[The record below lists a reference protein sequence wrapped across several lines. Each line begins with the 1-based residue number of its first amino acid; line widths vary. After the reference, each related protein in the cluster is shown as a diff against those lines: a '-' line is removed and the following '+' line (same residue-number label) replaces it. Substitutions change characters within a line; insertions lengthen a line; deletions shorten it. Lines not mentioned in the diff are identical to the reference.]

1 MVKEVSKERKIRKA
15 NFGKGPRLYVKG
27 IFTGFRRNKVW
38 TLNNQAILKLE
49 GVNDKKETQYYLG
62 KRVVFI
68 YKAKEGYKTI
78 WGRIRSAHGNNGLV
92 KAKFLHNLPARGIG
106 AQVRVMLY
114 PYKKEAPMNSDS
126 AYTLSRGISKEEF
139 QKRLK
144 VFDKKK

>member
-38 TLNNQAILKLE
+38 TLGNQAILKLE

-68 YKAKEGYKTI
+68 YKAKDGYKTI

-92 KAKFLHNLPARGIG
+92 KAKFLHNLPPRGIG

-114 PYKKEAPMNSDS
+114 PNKKREASLNSTYAS
-126 AYTLSRGISKEEF
+126 LARGISKEEF
-139 QKRLK
+139 QERLK
-144 VFDKKK
+144 VFQPKK

>member
-1 MVKEVSKERKIRKA
+1 MAKGKEVETQKKVRKA

-68 YKAKEGYKTI
+68 YKSKDGYRTI
-78 WGRIRSAHGNNGLV
+78 WGRVRSAHGNNGLV
-92 KAKFLHNLPARGIG
+92 KAKFLHNLPPRGIG
-106 AQVRVMLY
+106 AQVRIMLY
-114 PYKKEAPMNSDS
+114 PQRK
-126 AYTLSRGISKEEF
+126 
-139 QKRLK
+139 
-144 VFDKKK
+144 